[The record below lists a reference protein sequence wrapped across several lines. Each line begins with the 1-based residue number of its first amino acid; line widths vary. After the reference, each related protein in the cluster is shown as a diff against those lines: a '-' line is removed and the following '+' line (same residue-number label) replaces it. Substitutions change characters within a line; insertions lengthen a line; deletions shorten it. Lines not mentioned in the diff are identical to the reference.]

1 MGKHQKKGSKP
12 TPLFDIRLRSTDRD
26 VVVLKGSEDDAPS
39 VLLSGVIAL
48 SVVEPITIKRMQLK
62 LWASLKF
69 HWEEKYQSAK
79 TTYTRPY
86 KYQKVLFEFN
96 WDPLNLQE
104 FLNNNSRPLSSSFTG
119 HASDGN
125 MVSSG
130 SGFATGTLTRSTN
143 SSSSSLKMMAHSS
156 RSSSNLN
163 KNKSLTN
170 LSSLSFTSGSKNEP
184 VVLQQGNYE
193 FPFQTI
199 LDGSIPESVEGLPGC
214 SIVYRLQST
223 IERHRFSVPIVT
235 RKHIH
240 VVRTLTTDAPELTE
254 TVAVE
259 NTWPQKVDYSI
270 SVPARAIAIGSICP
284 IDMTMV
290 PLAKGLQLGSI
301 KISLNE
307 NFSFS
312 TTYASHVGERTV
324 LNKTIPKVVT
334 DQNGKNVWTEAEM
347 DENGVF
353 FRNEE
358 MSLAQDKWEVRS
370 SVTIPSSLAQVTQ
383 DCTISHYVRVI
394 HKLRFVVSLIN
405 TDGHVSELRATLPIT
420 LFISPFVPI
429 KAKNLPDLD
438 DDLASANVEDATIR
452 YKGDELMFGS
462 DGLGLLSSTAST
474 PGSSFLSASAP
485 APAYNFNVQEL
496 MAPPNYENHVYD
508 RLWSGVNSPADTP
521 EFSQPSTPRGQT
533 EAASQGVPG
542 FQTSPEPVPGSSQ
555 LGEFNMTAT
564 EGGFSNQLL
573 ASLNRVNASQQPAIR
588 GRAVFNLTDEGT
600 DYFSYNAPTGHTD
613 TTIAGPAFSG
623 GAAQPMPDTP
633 GVAVN
638 DQRVTPGILSPVQ
651 HLSRANSYT
660 ECVPGLDGEHA
671 EEIKWDGELLSRVP
685 SYETAI
691 KSDVTVGD
699 LTPAYEPS
707 EYGSYINLDQLDSR
721 LNDVH
726 ISQGNHAHH
735 HHLPVHPKLSRST
748 TSSSI
753 LLNLGRHKDHK
764 LLASELAKSRASS
777 KPPSPSLSRNHST
790 ANLSTPRS
798 AHQHTSSMGSGQTSP
813 LLSTSPGIS
822 QPKGVHL
829 HLSTH
834 GTPGSS
840 SADHSFSQNEPNHAA
855 VGALKRPELVK
866 SRSAS
871 SFHLNMSKKNG
882 SLTNLSFLHKKK
894 QK

>member
-1 MGKHQKKGSKP
+1 MGKHQKKGPKP
-12 TPLFDIRLRSTDRD
+12 TPLFDIRLRSTDKD

-69 HWEEKYQSAK
+69 NWEEKYQSAK
-79 TTYTRPY
+79 STYTRPY
-86 KYQKVLFEFN
+86 RYQKVLFEFD

-104 FLNNNSRPLSSSFTG
+104 FLSNNNRPLSSSYSGF
-119 HASDGN
+119 ASDGN
-125 MVSSG
+125 MISSG

-143 SSSSSLKMMAHSS
+143 SSSSSLKMMAHTSK
-156 RSSSNLN
+156 SSSNLN

-170 LSSLSFTSGSKNEP
+170 LSSLSFTSSNKNEP

-214 SIVYRLQST
+214 SVVYRLQST
-223 IERHRFSVPIVT
+223 IERHRFSAPIIT

-270 SVPARAIAIGSICP
+270 SVPARAIAIGSTCP

-312 TTYASHVGERTV
+312 TTYSSHVGERTV
-324 LNKTIPKVVT
+324 LNKTIPKIVT

-358 MSLAQDKWEVRS
+358 MSLAQDKWEIRS
-370 SVTIPSSLAQVTQ
+370 SVNIPSSLAQVTQ
-383 DCTISHYVRVI
+383 DCMISHYVRVI

-485 APAYNFNVQEL
+485 APAYNFNAQEL

-521 EFSQPSTPRGQT
+521 EFSQPSTPRGQ
-533 EAASQGVPG
+533 ADPASQAVQASSDP
-542 FQTSPEPVPGSSQ
+542 SPDSNQ
-555 LGEFNMTAT
+555 LSEFNMTAT

-573 ASLNRVNASQQPAIR
+573 ASLNRVHSSQQPATR

-600 DYFSYNAPTGHTD
+600 DYFSYNSPTEHTD

-623 GAAQPMPDTP
+623 GAAQPAPETP
-633 GVAVN
+633 GIAIN
-638 DQRVTPGILSPVQ
+638 NQRVTPGILSPVQ
-651 HLSRANSYT
+651 HLSRANSYI
-660 ECVPGLDGEHA
+660 ESASGADGEHP

-707 EYGSYINLDQLDSR
+707 ENGSYINLDQLDSR

-726 ISQGNHAHH
+726 ISQGNHSHH
-735 HHLPVHPKLSRST
+735 HHFPIHPKLSRST

-777 KPPSPSLSRNHST
+777 KTPSPSLSRNHST
-790 ANLSTPRS
+790 ANISTPRS
-798 AHQHTSSMGSGQTSP
+798 AHQHSSSMGSGQTSP

-834 GTPGSS
+834 GAPGSS
-840 SADHSFSQNEPNHAA
+840 SADHSSSQNEPSHTAM
-855 VGALKRPELVK
+855 GALKRPELVK

-882 SLTNLSFLHKKK
+882 SLSNLSFLHKKK

>member
-143 SSSSSLKMMAHSS
+143 SSSSSLKMIAHSS

-542 FQTSPEPVPGSSQ
+542 VQTSPEPVPGSSQ

>member
-358 MSLAQDKWEVRS
+358 MALAQDKWEVRS

-542 FQTSPEPVPGSSQ
+542 VQTSPEPVPGSSQ

-623 GAAQPMPDTP
+623 GVAQPMPDTP

>member
-358 MSLAQDKWEVRS
+358 MALAQDKWEVRS

-542 FQTSPEPVPGSSQ
+542 VQTSPEPVPGSSQ